1 MKHPIRGLLPTPRVP
16 YLPIRVSPGGV
27 LFMLGVALIG
37 MAGIDVDNNLLMMLA
52 SLCTA
57 GLVLNL
63 FTGWRGLRRLGV
75 QRIVPEV
82 MVAGQPFAIRYSV
95 TNRRRWGCVRCI
107 HIMDELPS
115 PVKLSRPEAFIPIL
129 RPGETVT
136 LGVPVVSSRRGR
148 IRLSTIRVA
157 TRFPFG
163 VFTKIVRVR
172 QDQDLIVF
180 PALGRLLTDVRLTSR
195 SSDASGGTWAARS
208 AGDEE
213 FYGVREYRIGDN
225 PRRIHWRRSAR
236 TGQLMIREMARTREH
251 QLWCV
256 VNTRV
261 NPRDPRQTDRL
272 ELAISCAATVICD
285 ALEHGVKIGLI
296 CNGEPMVV
304 LPPTSGRTRRARL
317 LGELA
322 ARSTNAADLL
332 APHIRRLAWPARW
345 RGPGM
350 LFSAVEDEDLDSAER
365 LLERAIGPMTRFVP
379 GGVAFDSLFRSGDG
393 DRKNDKGSSPG
404 NRGASSIAPCGAIA
418 EVSVN

>member
-1 MKHPIRGLLPTPRVP
+1 
-16 YLPIRVSPGGV
+16 
-27 LFMLGVALIG
+27 

-52 SLCTA
+52 SLCAA

-63 FTGWRGLRRLGV
+63 FSGWRGLRRISV

-82 MVAGQPFAIRYSV
+82 MVAGQPFVIRYSV
-95 TNRRRWGCVRCI
+95 TNRRRWGCARCI

-115 PVKLSRPEAFIPIL
+115 PVELSRPEVFVPIL

-136 LGVPVVSSRRGR
+136 LGVPVVSPRRGR

-163 VFTKIVRVR
+163 VFTKMVKVR

-180 PALGRLLTDVRLTSR
+180 PALGRLLTDVQLTSR
-195 SSDASGGTWAARS
+195 SSDASGGTWAARL

-213 FYGVREYRIGDN
+213 FYGVREYRSGDN

-261 NPRDPRQTDRL
+261 NPRDARQTDRL

-304 LPPTSGRTRRARL
+304 LPPTGGRTRRARL
-317 LGELA
+317 LRELA
-322 ARSTNAADLL
+322 ARSTNADDLL

-345 RGPGM
+345 RGPCM
-350 LFSAVEDEDLDSAER
+350 LFSAVEDEDLASAER
-365 LLERAIGPMTRFVP
+365 LLDRAIGPTTRFVP
-379 GGVAFDSLFRSGDG
+379 GGVAFEGLFCPADG
-393 DRKNDKGSSPG
+393 DRRNNQGSSPG
-404 NRGASSIAPCGAIA
+404 NRGAPSGAIA
-418 EVSVN
+418 GVSVN